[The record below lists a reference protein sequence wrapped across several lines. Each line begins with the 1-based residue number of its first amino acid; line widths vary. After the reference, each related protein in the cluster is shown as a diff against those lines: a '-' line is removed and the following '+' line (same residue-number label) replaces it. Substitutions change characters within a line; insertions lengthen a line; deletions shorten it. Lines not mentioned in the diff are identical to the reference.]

1 MTHTTAPLTASQ
13 VEARLYEMGSVLRRL
28 YVRGC
33 WPAGYRSIMPEPIRT
48 KEEKFAAL
56 VEQFDIARRE
66 LREINAELEDSNGTL
81 RTVGPTQERVANLA
95 YGVERPAPPMPTPEE
110 ITRMDE
116 AMTWVGCLVHPMGK
130 VMFGRRR
137 VFWLKSAG
145 MRTGKIADRLGV
157 NRETVRRWWE
167 DACEQIAYHL
177 SEECCTSRQDMAV
190 IVVSS
195 RQSVSG

>member
-1 MTHTTAPLTASQ
+1 MAKITASQ
-13 VEARLYEMGSVLRRL
+13 VENRLYEMGSVLRRL

-33 WPAGYRSIMPEPIRT
+33 WPAGYLSTMPEPIRT

-66 LREINAELEDSNGTL
+66 LREINAELEDGNGLL
-81 RTVGPTQERVANLA
+81 RTVGPTQERVANAA
-95 YGVERPAPPMPTPEE
+95 YGVERPAPPMPTPDE

-116 AMTWVGCLVHPMGK
+116 AMTWVGCIVHQMGK
-130 VMFGRRR
+130 VQFGRRR

-167 DACEQIAYHL
+167 DACAQIAEYL
-177 SEECCTSRQDMAV
+177 SEECCSPCQ
-190 IVVSS
+190 IVAPNMVSS
-195 RQSVSG
+195 PQSAT